1 MVKLKKERLRE
12 EKKTHKA
19 LRGDEH
25 YMDFIDKNDPNDL
38 LGFSDKVG
46 LPRVETKIF
55 NQKTFFARFYAC
67 KAFKKTD
74 GLSKFSEAFVENF
87 DN

>member
-1 MVKLKKERLRE
+1 
-12 EKKTHKA
+12 
-19 LRGDEH
+19 
-25 YMDFIDKNDPNDL
+25 MDFIDKNEPNEL
-38 LGFSDKVG
+38 LGFPDKAG

-74 GLSKFSEAFVENF
+74 GLSKFSEAFVKNF

>member
-1 MVKLKKERLRE
+1 
-12 EKKTHKA
+12 
-19 LRGDEH
+19 
-25 YMDFIDKNDPNDL
+25 MDFIDKNEPNEL

-46 LPRVETKIF
+46 LPDVETKTF

-67 KAFKKTD
+67 KVFHKTD